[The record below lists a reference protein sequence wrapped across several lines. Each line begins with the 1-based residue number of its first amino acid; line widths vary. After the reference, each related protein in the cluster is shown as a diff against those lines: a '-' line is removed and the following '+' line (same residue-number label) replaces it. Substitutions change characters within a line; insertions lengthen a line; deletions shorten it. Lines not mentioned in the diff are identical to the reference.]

1 MKIILKRKRDHRNN
15 NEKKQCNMTLG
26 DSVGI
31 YKQYPGKRLFL
42 VGDNFP
48 ATKEL
53 GRRTTVSFLFAGL

>member
-1 MKIILKRKRDHRNN
+1 MS
-15 NEKKQCNMTLG
+15 LG

-53 GRRTTVSFLFAGL
+53 GRRTTVTFLFGEACTPSKL